1 MQNSSQL
8 AARMAALSPEKLE
21 LLRAKL
27 GGRVRQP
34 GTARLSHAQQRLWFA
49 HQADPE
55 SAAYNMPFDIPYTGA
70 LNETLVRLTL
80 DELVR
85 RHEALRTVFPA
96 SATDG
101 TPIQQV
107 LAPAPVR
114 VPVLDFSAL
123 PAHAR
128 DRAARQAAD
137 AEARRPFDLA
147 TGALF
152 RATLI
157 RLADEQKVL
166 LCTLHHIIC
175 DGWSISVLLEEFSAI
190 YVALDAGR
198 EHALPA
204 VSVQYR
210 DYAEWQRRQGAEV
223 FAADL
228 AYWREQLANL
238 TPVDVPP
245 DLTRR
250 ARTMSPPAAGL
261 EFNWSGELAQG
272 IAQFGKAEGVTPFML
287 LTAVFQW
294 LLARYAE
301 RDDIAIGAD
310 IAGRS
315 RLETERVVG
324 YFVNQVVLRTRLDPA
339 WTFRQLL
346 ARVRETVLDA
356 YAHQELPFDRV
367 VDDLAPRREVGRT
380 PFFQAKLVVQN
391 MPEAKHS
398 LAGLRASRWQL
409 GNYSAKLDLTL
420 AFRLNEQ
427 HVGGVLEYAADLYSR
442 ERVEALLRHFR
453 NLVADAIS
461 DPERRLEDLSL
472 TGEDERRQ
480 VLQWGTG
487 ARRELPARCLH
498 EMFAAQVARTPDAD
512 ALVSDGVRLTYAA
525 LEARANQLARHLR
538 GLGVSPEVR
547 VGIYLPRTPTMFVAA
562 LSILKAGGAYVPL
575 DPEHPQQRT
584 ADLIEDSQP
593 AVILTD
599 SAHEGA
605 LPSSWAHVVCLDT
618 ERASFE
624 HQPDTAPANV
634 TLPANTAYLIYT
646 SGSTGKPKGVVVSH
660 AGVVN
665 LALSQIKEFGLRRG
679 RTVSQFAPLAF
690 DASVYE
696 WTMALLSGATLA
708 VASRENIA
716 PGEPLTDFLDRH
728 AVNVVTLPPS
738 ILSKLP
744 EGRLATV
751 DTLVVAGEA
760 CAPELVARWA
770 TGRRMY
776 NAYGPTETS
785 VCATRTRPLVPQQ
798 RITIGRP
805 LRNLDAFLLDRNL
818 RPAPV
823 GVPGDLYVA
832 GAGLAHGY
840 QHRPGLTAER
850 FVPNSFGAAGT
861 RLYQTGDRGRW
872 LPDGTIEFIGRAD
885 EQIKINGCRVEPGE
899 INALLTRHPGV
910 KEAFTVVHQRNGHSN
925 STSSNTLVAYTTGD
939 AREAELREYL
949 TRHLPSYMVPQ
960 RIVRLDAL
968 PLTTNGKVNR
978 QALPAPDA
986 LSAAENG
993 TTGYAAPRTAVE
1005 ALLCRVWA
1013 EVLGREHV
1021 GIHDNFFE
1029 LGGDSIL
1036 SIQIGARAAQHGLTL
1051 TTRELFEHQTI
1062 AALGEAA
1069 GLELTATDGTRG
1081 MSDGE
1086 EVALTPIQRWFFS
1099 QGWRREW
1106 HYNQAALL
1114 ADAIQ
1119 VDGRLMQ
1126 AAVER
1131 VLAAHEV
1138 FDLRYE
1144 RTESGEVRQR
1154 YAGRAAESESTQ
1166 RRCGRVDLRSL
1177 PRATQGK
1184 VIEQVAA
1191 RVQAS
1196 LNLEVGRL
1204 VTALRFE
1211 VANTDGGTG
1220 DGGRLLVVAHHLV
1233 IDGVSW
1239 RILLDQVER
1248 VYQDVQ
1254 AGSESALRGQGSS
1267 FGQWAQALVREAESD
1282 ETRGELA
1289 YWLTQQPRADEG
1301 LPRDSETGANTVAS
1315 SESIAVEFDEAQTDV
1330 LLREVPRRMRAQ
1342 VEEVLVLGVVEALRE
1357 WGGSES
1363 VVVECEG
1370 HGREPLAGV
1379 DVTQTVGWFTTL
1391 YPVRF
1396 TQATESDGS
1405 NNDGAMSN
1413 SDVTMAE
1420 RLREVRDQLRAVP
1433 RKGLGYGLLK
1443 YVGQAEELRGASA
1456 EVSFNYLGQ
1465 WDANLGGLF
1474 GGAKESAGASQWEGE
1489 ERSHLIGVNG
1499 SVSGARLR
1507 MVWTYSRD
1515 LHKAET
1521 MERVAALFRRTVEQ
1535 VVAACSDQR
1544 SAPVAADFP
1553 LAKLDDKRL
1562 KGVLARLEQ
1571 RRRRAS

>member
-70 LNETLVRLTL
+70 LRETLVRLTL

-101 TPIQQV
+101 TPFQQV

-147 TGALF
+147 TGPLF

-175 DGWSISVLLEEFSAI
+175 DGWSISILLEEFSAI

-228 AYWREQLANL
+228 AYWREQLVNL

-261 EFNWSGELAQG
+261 EFNWPGELAHG

-453 NLVADAIS
+453 NLVADAIN

-472 TGEDERRQ
+472 SGDDERRQ

-487 ARRELPARCLH
+487 ARRELPGRCLH
-498 EMFAAQVARTPDAD
+498 EMFAAQVAQTPDAD
-512 ALVSDGVRLTYAA
+512 ALVADGARLTYAA

-547 VGIYLPRTPTMFVAA
+547 VGIYLPRTPAQFVAA
-562 LSILKAGGAYVPL
+562 LAILKAGGAYVPL

-618 ERASFE
+618 ERASLE
-624 HQPDTAPANV
+624 NQTDTAPANV
-634 TLPANTAYLIYT
+634 TLPANTAYVIYT

-716 PGEPLTDFLDRH
+716 PGEPLADFLDRH

-818 RPAPV
+818 RPVPV

-885 EQIKINGCRVEPGE
+885 EQVKINGCRVEPGE

-910 KEAFTVVHQRNGHSN
+910 KEAHTVVHQRNGHSSN
-925 STSSNTLVAYTTGD
+925 NSSNTLVAYTTGD

-960 RIVRLDAL
+960 RIIRLDAL
-968 PLTTNGKVNR
+968 PLTTNGKVDR

-986 LSAAENG
+986 LLADENG
-993 TTGYAAPRTAVE
+993 TTGYSAPRTAVE

-1013 EVLGREHV
+1013 EVLGREQV

-1069 GLELTATDGTRG
+1069 GLELNTAAATRG
-1081 MSDGE
+1081 MSEGE

-1114 ADAIQ
+1114 ADAAQ
-1119 VDGRLMQ
+1119 VNGVELQ

-1131 VLAAHEV
+1131 VLATHEV

-1154 YAGRAAESESTQ
+1154 YAMSDRTL

-1184 VIEQVAA
+1184 VIEQVAT

-1196 LNLEVGRL
+1196 LNLAVGGL
-1204 VTALRFE
+1204 VAALRFE
-1211 VANTDGGTG
+1211 VMGSEHGADSSDGDTRN
-1220 DGGRLLVVAHHLV
+1220 GGRLLVVAHHLV

-1254 AGSESALRGQGSS
+1254 AGRESVLRGQGSS
-1267 FGQWAQALVREAESD
+1267 FGQWAHALMQEAESE
-1282 ETRGELA
+1282 ETQGELA
-1289 YWLTQQPRADEG
+1289 YWLTQQPHADEG
-1301 LPRDSETGANTVAS
+1301 LPRD
-1315 SESIAVEFDEAQTDV
+1315 
-1330 LLREVPRRMRAQ
+1330 
-1342 VEEVLVLGVVEALRE
+1342 
-1357 WGGSES
+1357 
-1363 VVVECEG
+1363 
-1370 HGREPLAGV
+1370 
-1379 DVTQTVGWFTTL
+1379 
-1391 YPVRF
+1391 Y
-1396 TQATESDGS
+1396 
-1405 NNDGAMSN
+1405 
-1413 SDVTMAE
+1413 
-1420 RLREVRDQLRAVP
+1420 
-1433 RKGLGYGLLK
+1433 
-1443 YVGQAEELRGASA
+1443 
-1456 EVSFNYLGQ
+1456 
-1465 WDANLGGLF
+1465 
-1474 GGAKESAGASQWEGE
+1474 
-1489 ERSHLIGVNG
+1489 
-1499 SVSGARLR
+1499 
-1507 MVWTYSRD
+1507 
-1515 LHKAET
+1515 
-1521 MERVAALFRRTVEQ
+1521 
-1535 VVAACSDQR
+1535 
-1544 SAPVAADFP
+1544 
-1553 LAKLDDKRL
+1553 
-1562 KGVLARLEQ
+1562 
-1571 RRRRAS
+1571 